1 MTNPLMVQDIDN
13 ELLRDADEY
22 LRKHK
27 ILELFE
33 VWHQAKKLIM
43 NYIGSNNYS
52 CLQTTW
58 EYWGFLSGH
67 AEVT

>member
-1 MTNPLMVQDIDN
+1 MTNPLMIADVDN

-33 VWHQAKKLIM
+33 VTHIFITSITQPL
-43 NYIGSNNYS
+43 
-52 CLQTTW
+52 L
-58 EYWGFLSGH
+58 
-67 AEVT
+67 

>member
-1 MTNPLMVQDIDN
+1 MTNPLMISDVDN

-33 VWHQAKKLIM
+33 VHIL
-43 NYIGSNNYS
+43 
-52 CLQTTW
+52 CLKNIRI
-58 EYWGFLSGH
+58 
-67 AEVT
+67 

>member
-1 MTNPLMVQDIDN
+1 MSNPLMIADVDN

-33 VWHQAKKLIM
+33 VKFFPL
-43 NYIGSNNYS
+43 
-52 CLQTTW
+52 T
-58 EYWGFLSGH
+58 LSPGLNH
-67 AEVT
+67 NSLL

>member
-1 MTNPLMVQDIDN
+1 MTNPLMISDVDN

-33 VWHQAKKLIM
+33 VL
-43 NYIGSNNYS
+43 Y
-52 CLQTTW
+52 
-58 EYWGFLSGH
+58 LSI
-67 AEVT
+67 TYLNRI

>member
-1 MTNPLMVQDIDN
+1 MTNPLMVSDADN

-33 VWHQAKKLIM
+33 VSSSHLTLARI
-43 NYIGSNNYS
+43 
-52 CLQTTW
+52 
-58 EYWGFLSGH
+58 
-67 AEVT
+67 

>member
-1 MTNPLMVQDIDN
+1 MTNPLMVQDVDN

-33 VWHQAKKLIM
+33 VRQSPQ
-43 NYIGSNNYS
+43 N
-52 CLQTTW
+52 
-58 EYWGFLSGH
+58 
-67 AEVT
+67 

>member
-1 MTNPLMVQDIDN
+1 MIADVDN

-33 VWHQAKKLIM
+33 VKFFPL
-43 NYIGSNNYS
+43 N
-52 CLQTTW
+52 
-58 EYWGFLSGH
+58 LSPGLNH
-67 AEVT
+67 NSLL

>member
-1 MTNPLMVQDIDN
+1 MANPLVIGDVDN

-33 VWHQAKKLIM
+33 VIHLFIY
-43 NYIGSNNYS
+43 NS
-52 CLQTTW
+52 
-58 EYWGFLSGH
+58 
-67 AEVT
+67 

>member
-1 MTNPLMVQDIDN
+1 MANPLVIADIDN

-33 VWHQAKKLIM
+33 VIYLLIIKF
-43 NYIGSNNYS
+43 YKVIS
-52 CLQTTW
+52 
-58 EYWGFLSGH
+58 
-67 AEVT
+67 

>member
-1 MTNPLMVQDIDN
+1 MTNPLMVQDVDN

-33 VWHQAKKLIM
+33 V
-43 NYIGSNNYS
+43 SN
-52 CLQTTW
+52 QTSAIKNVC
-58 EYWGFLSGH
+58 SG
-67 AEVT
+67 